1 MSQREKRRL
10 KIDQLPADLNEA
22 LAALR
27 KDKVL
32 LEALGEHISE
42 QYISAKE
49 SEWADFISTVH
60 GWELDRY
67 LGTY

>member
-22 LAALR
+22 VVALK
-27 KDKVL
+27 KDKL
-32 LEALGEHISE
+32 LQEALGEHISE
-42 QYISAKE
+42 QFIAAKE
-49 SEWADFISTVH
+49 QEWADFISTVH